1 MAALVMQ
8 GEKGLWFNNI
18 KLHGHRSKEKGRDKP
33 CLFCISQVVE
43 YFFTALIPWYRN
55 AVRRYILE

>member
-18 KLHGHRSKEKGRDKP
+18 KLHGHRSKEKGTGINP
-33 CLFCISQVVE
+33 A
-43 YFFTALIPWYRN
+43 FFVSAK
-55 AVRRYILE
+55 